1 MPGDGVVPCD
11 GANSHR
17 ESVPLESCGPA
28 PECPECVWWPSADGG
43 QGGRGRVFCLF
54 GEIRACA
61 SVEPR
66 VSCVPEH
73 RLCGAGQA
81 LSDFLSSFLVTSRLA
96 KLCQNFRPGHA
107 SLQSLCGPG
116 GGTLLDWG
124 QLWVPSPSWSLIET
138 VNFIDTGRSGRR
150 PALVMAP
157 NRNSRMHLP
166 HCPAMV

>member
-1 MPGDGVVPCD
+1 MVRDWLWAGCSVPGDGVVPCD

-81 LSDFLSSFLVTSRLA
+81 LSDFLSSFLVTSRLFSGGSQVGLVSGDQCGYGKHLSSYKPPLLRGCCVSA
-96 KLCQNFRPGHA
+96 VLWLC
-107 SLQSLCGPG
+107 SCY
-116 GGTLLDWG
+116 
-124 QLWVPSPSWSLIET
+124 
-138 VNFIDTGRSGRR
+138 
-150 PALVMAP
+150 
-157 NRNSRMHLP
+157 
-166 HCPAMV
+166 